1 MGCVSYHIYETYETY
16 ETQSRWVV
24 RAWNCAPSGILFASC
39 QHWDI
44 QPGTSNIHFT
54 LAGPEGPVPK
64 LIRSNITISGII
76 IIYPVPKPIRDAYT
90 YKQILQDNICPKK
103 AEILESKL
111 YSRGHFVSQQL
122 HCLNSY

>member
-1 MGCVSYHIYETYETY
+1 MRY

-76 IIYPVPKPIRDAYT
+76 I
-90 YKQILQDNICPKK
+90 L

-111 YSRGHFVSQQL
+111 YSRGHFVFQQL